1 MKQNKGFTLIE
12 LLAVIVILA
21 IIALIAT
28 PIVLNM
34 IANAR
39 KSAAKSSTLGYVDS
53 IEYYAGFAQANVDGI
68 DLDGYSANKLVKGT
82 CVIGN
87 GNDACNAFVSEVSK
101 KHKGAAPK
109 SGSFTLDESGR
120 VTVAYFEY
128 NDQKCKYDGTDANCK
143 DAEWAPA
150 SDSNAVLVNPTTTT
164 TTPSATGS
172 ETTNP

>member
-34 IANAR
+34 IASAR

-68 DLDGYSANKLVKGT
+68 GLDASYNSENLITGT
-82 CVIGN
+82 CNVKSTSTPCKEFI
-87 GNDACNAFVSEVSK
+87 AAVSS
-101 KHKGAAPK
+101 KHKGSAPEEGYFTVSANGSVSAAEFKYNGYKCTYDATKPSDTK
-109 SGSFTLDESGR
+109 CESGSVSAGTENATLN
-120 VTVAYFEY
+120 TA
-128 NDQKCKYDGTDANCK
+128 
-143 DAEWAPA
+143 
-150 SDSNAVLVNPTTTT
+150 
-164 TTPSATGS
+164 SATS
-172 ETTNP
+172 QS